1 MKIQKYAP
9 IIVSVYDRLEHLQH
23 CISSL
28 LANKEASLS
37 VLYVV
42 SDAAYKQEDA
52 EQVNRVREYVRGI
65 SGFYKVN
72 FLFRDKNLGAH
83 QSIILAIHEVLK
95 TNETFIF
102 LEDDIVV
109 SENFLQYMNEGL
121 SYYRN
126 EKRIFSICG
135 FCLPFRMPL
144 DYTEDVYFYPCSS
157 PWGFACWKDRWEQV
171 NHAYYNRYAELK
183 KNRFKYKQ
191 FVSIG
196 FFIKGILRADSNKE
210 IEASDLRIYYHM
222 CQNNLYSVFPVV
234 SKTQNW
240 GFDGS
245 GEHCNNKNAWW
256 VKPLLDKKSVI
267 QFFPFKGCDK
277 KVLINVRRFND
288 KINGGFL
295 AKYLKYTWIYYI
307 YRNLKS
313 KWL

>member
-83 QSIILAIHEVLK
+83 QSIILAVHEVLK

-126 EKRIFSICG
+126 EKRIFSI
-135 FCLPFRMPL
+135 
-144 DYTEDVYFYPCSS
+144 
-157 PWGFACWKDRWEQV
+157 W
-171 NHAYYNRYAELK
+171 
-183 KNRFKYKQ
+183 
-191 FVSIG
+191 
-196 FFIKGILRADSNKE
+196 
-210 IEASDLRIYYHM
+210 
-222 CQNNLYSVFPVV
+222 QNNFP
-234 SKTQNW
+234 
-240 GFDGS
+240 
-245 GEHCNNKNAWW
+245 
-256 VKPLLDKKSVI
+256 
-267 QFFPFKGCDK
+267 
-277 KVLINVRRFND
+277 
-288 KINGGFL
+288 
-295 AKYLKYTWIYYI
+295 
-307 YRNLKS
+307 
-313 KWL
+313 